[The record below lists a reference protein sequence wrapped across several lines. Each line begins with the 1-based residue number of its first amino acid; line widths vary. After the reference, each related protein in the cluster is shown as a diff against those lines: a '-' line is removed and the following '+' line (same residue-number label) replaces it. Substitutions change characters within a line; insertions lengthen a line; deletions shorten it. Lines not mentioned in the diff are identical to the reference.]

1 MKALQPGLPTP
12 AAFPKYRDKIIMNSK
27 HIFYTISLHPDS
39 YKWFAFRGLV
49 ILITNEA
56 IYIIGK
62 FFLKEWLIALYFVKK
77 NVSTSIQVV
86 RTFNLSLDII
96 H

>member
-1 MKALQPGLPTP
+1 
-12 AAFPKYRDKIIMNSK
+12 
-27 HIFYTISLHPDS
+27 LHTDG
-39 YKWFAFRGLV
+39 YKGFAFRGLV